1 MHVGMDKNAVP
12 QGGHPACG
20 GSGQQRRMDT
30 TLLAKW
36 PKLTSV
42 ASLRLSSGGRAKSR
56 SG

>member
-1 MHVGMDKNAVP
+1 MHVGMDKNADP